1 MSSVDDTVVAVGGAP
16 STVDA
21 ADAVAALATKA
32 SAIAA
37 APLISEL
44 QLEERVSLL
53 GRHVVGEP
61 TAMIGRDREARHRGQ
76 RQRIVDPREDLMF
89 SLVDRLAPPPP
100 TADQISRMSR
110 GRLLLTQC
118 VSITVAVLFFL
129 AVAAYSLAHV
139 SNSEVAQIIM
149 TTLNSTLTRVI
160 EANGKNPHNNNNPHH
175 DNRAPAVGTDA
186 GASINDDDASI
197 NGNNNSSS
205 GSSDDYDNTGTFHF
219 AFD

>member
-53 GRHVVGEP
+53 GRHVAGEP

-160 EANGKNPHNNNNPHH
+160 EANGKNPHH
-175 DNRAPAVGTDA
+175 DNLAPAVGTDA
-186 GASINDDDASI
+186 GASINNDDASI
-197 NGNNNSSS
+197 NGNNNNSSS
-205 GSSDDYDNTGTFHF
+205 SSSSDDNYENTGTFHF

>member
-21 ADAVAALATKA
+21 ADAVAALATKT
-32 SAIAA
+32 SSIAA

-160 EANGKNPHNNNNPHH
+160 EANGKNPNNNNPHH
-175 DNRAPAVGTDA
+175 DNLAPAVGTDA

-197 NGNNNSSS
+197 NGNNSS
-205 GSSDDYDNTGTFHF
+205 SSDDYDNTGTFHF